1 MHNAVESLCCA
12 RDTNATLYVPTLC
25 IYMLPGLP
33 SSYWIKSEHIS
44 IQNLYHLFAHCL
56 VFCMFSP
63 LSLLQVPA
71 RHTQQVP
78 LLNALLASTSPG
90 LLPLLESSPPQ
101 PSSPQDSSAKGLPG
115 WAAAPPPTPVRC
127 YLSPSQHK
135 GRALPKLSH
144 IPVIFETSK
153 GRMKRDLKVKHLKT
167 VACPRGCATPKSPG
181 EGEHS
186 GSVGIVLLSS
196 GFQVF

>member
-1 MHNAVESLCCA
+1 MYIYASWLTEFLLDKIRTHFHTKSVSFICSLPSFLHVFTPLSSSGSCQAYPASPTSECLA
-12 RDTNATLYVPTLC
+12 GFHVSRTAPSAGKLAPPTLESPR
-25 IYMLPGLP
+25 LLRQGASWV
-33 SSYWIKSEHIS
+33 SSR
-44 IQNLYHLFAHCL
+44 
-56 VFCMFSP
+56 P
-63 LSLLQVPA
+63 
-71 RHTQQVP
+71 
-78 LLNALLASTSPG
+78 
-90 LLPLLESSPPQ
+90 
-101 PSSPQDSSAKGLPG
+101 
-115 WAAAPPPTPVRC
+115 PPPTPVRC